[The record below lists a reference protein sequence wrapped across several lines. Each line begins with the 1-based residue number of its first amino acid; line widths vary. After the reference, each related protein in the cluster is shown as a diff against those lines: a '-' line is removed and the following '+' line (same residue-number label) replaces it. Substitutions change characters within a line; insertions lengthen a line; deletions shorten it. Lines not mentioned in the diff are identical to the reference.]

1 MNYNCPI
8 KDSPFNLK
16 FVTNQR
22 TLCGSNKFPYRN
34 LREIDYGYQGRG
46 QEFVQGRSNFF
57 LSRGSHFFFSR
68 GPAQHPLGPEVHRFH
83 RFFNAEK
90 LKIFSLELGLNN
102 GSKYGLNSIETN
114 KTYKQ
119 TEITTLS
126 ITLLVWVS
134 VCLFVLIIKLF
145 AYI

>member
-1 MNYNCPI
+1 MWFEQVPLSKFEGNRLWVSGAWSGICPGEV
-8 KDSPFNLK
+8 K
-16 FVTNQR
+16 FF
-22 TLCGSNKFPYRN
+22 SF
-34 LREIDYGYQGRG
+34 QG
-46 QEFVQGRSNFF
+46 VP
-57 LSRGSHFFFSR
+57 FFFSR

>member
-1 MNYNCPI
+1 MW
-8 KDSPFNLK
+8 FE
-16 FVTNQR
+16 Q
-22 TLCGSNKFPYRN
+22 FPYRN